1 MCAPLIRPSTHPP
14 VRSLPD
20 TAPPSAIPSA
30 TPPRRVRA
38 HPLHLSARAFL
49 PRSPFVNLT
58 MALLRLPSCLSRLTS
73 CLSRLTS
80 YRRAAGQGGLTTDSR
95 PECPTDGQG
104 HNPIAEVVNA
114 RIVGEHHGLR
124 DGFVQNRIEIA

>member
-1 MCAPLIRPSTHPP
+1 MGGIDAGTGLSNGFF
-14 VRSLPD
+14 V
-20 TAPPSAIPSA
+20 SAIQTCVPIPA

-38 HPLHLSARAFL
+38 LPLPPSPLAFRQLDDGPLESHVSPLASPVL
-49 PRSPFVNLT
+49 PLT
-58 MALLRLPSCLSRLTS
+58 EGRLGRVD
-73 CLSRLTS
+73 
-80 YRRAAGQGGLTTDSR
+80 LTTDSR